1 MVEVS
6 EGDEEGTLLD
16 LGILEVLLLECL
28 LVQSSL
34 GLVLAEGVLPLALAP
49 IRVVFAWASL
59 RLALLG
65 KNGDK
70 VVKVAA
76 VEASILRCATPSVM
90 AIVVEQRELTGH

>member
-1 MVEVS
+1 MVEVA

-16 LGILEVLLLECL
+16 LGLLEVLLFECL

-49 IRVVFAWASL
+49 TRVVFARASL

-65 KNGDK
+65 KM
-70 VVKVAA
+70 
-76 VEASILRCATPSVM
+76 ATKWSRLPQLKHPSFDAPRRQLWRLLWNNVN
-90 AIVVEQRELTGH
+90 